1 MMEECISK
9 FLLERNAIYICE
21 AQMHVLKI
29 LHFAIVSR
37 LQADPLKEHIP
48 NHQCLVAAQDMLEF

>member
-9 FLLERNAIYICE
+9 FLLEWNAIYIRE
-21 AQMHVLKI
+21 AQMYVLKT
-29 LHFAIVSR
+29 LHFVIVSR